1 MGNQTSNEL
10 HEYAQL
16 QMPAVSATA
25 EVTYILQTIGPGP
38 SITGPPP
45 RQPSIGK
52 LPKDVVLKVFTD
64 CCELWVGGTEE
75 SKHPIDRWPMCNIVS
90 WGCNT
95 SAVRFIVLSDELVPA
110 DASNSP
116 ATIVRTRATYDFET
130 TLGAQ
135 IVKCM
140 KDITSPLAAELRK
153 HMKHK
158 TFAATQPG
166 GVACEVLPTTPP
178 GKVKR
183 TFESNSIQRE
193 DKVIEAQE
201 PTPAQLRA
209 ERFPKQSNTTAAVPA
224 PSLIERSEP
233 LPPDVAE
240 LNTFQRS
247 YSTLLSAEA
256 GLPID
261 TLRLALSQEGREP
274 SAKGQVLSA
283 AQRIHASRQNKAENA
298 VTARD
303 VTIDFVQPV
312 FKRSYSALCA
322 DEAGVPIDVM
332 REVLTKDG
340 RDESAKPQ
348 VLSAAQRIWNSRAM
362 TDNASEGGK
371 PEDLIMPKRRNI
383 CPAA

>member
-1 MGNQTSNEL
+1 
-10 HEYAQL
+10 
-16 QMPAVSATA
+16 MPAVSAA
-25 EVTYILQTIGPGP
+25 AQVTYILQTIGRGP

-64 CCELWVGGTEE
+64 CCELWLGGTEE

-90 WGCNT
+90 WGNNT
-95 SAVRFIVLSDELVPA
+95 SAVRFVVLSDELVPA
-110 DASNSP
+110 DASDSP

-130 TLGAQ
+130 TQGAQ
-135 IVKCM
+135 IAQCLKN
-140 KDITSPLAAELRK
+140 ITSPLAEELRK

-158 TFAATQPG
+158 TVAATHPEAG
-166 GVACEVLPTTPP
+166 KHGDLATTPP

-183 TFESNSIQRE
+183 AFESDSIQRE
-193 DKVIEAQE
+193 DKVIEAQG

-209 ERFPKQSNTTAAVPA
+209 ERFPKKSNTTAAVPA
-224 PSLIERSEP
+224 PSPIERSEP
-233 LPPDVAE
+233 LPPDVAQS
-240 LNTFQRS
+240 NAFQRS
-247 YSTLLSAEA
+247 YSTLLSTEA

-274 SAKGQVLSA
+274 SAKNQVLSA
-283 AQRIHASRQNKAENA
+283 AQRIHASRQNKAEHA
-298 VTARD
+298 VAARD

-362 TDNASEGGK
+362 TDEPEGQ
-371 PEDLIMPKRRNI
+371 PEDLIMPKRRI
-383 CPAA
+383 KSSPAA